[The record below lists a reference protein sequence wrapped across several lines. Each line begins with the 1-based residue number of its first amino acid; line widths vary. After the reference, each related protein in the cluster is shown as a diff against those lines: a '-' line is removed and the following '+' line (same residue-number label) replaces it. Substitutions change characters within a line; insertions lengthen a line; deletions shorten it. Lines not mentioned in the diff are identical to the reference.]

1 MKILSRKLG
10 NFCLK
15 NNIVITT
22 AESCTAGLIA
32 ATIAQTPGSSAWLE
46 SGFVV
51 YSAKAK
57 NSILEVSL
65 DTIKEHDITST
76 EVSSE
81 MAWGALKKSTANVA
95 LAVTGVAG
103 PSGGTDEIP
112 VGTVCMSWIMK
123 ANNEVCTHDEKKVFK
138 GSRNQIRQDV
148 VKYIL
153 EQLMKY
159 YTEDF
164 HKV

>member
-1 MKILSRKLG
+1 MKILSKKLG

-32 ATIAQTPGSSAWLE
+32 STIAQTSGSSAWLE

-57 NSILEVSL
+57 NAILGVSL
-65 DTIKEHDITST
+65 ETIKAHDITST
-76 EVSSE
+76 EVSAE
-81 MAWGALKKSTANVA
+81 MAWAALGKGTANVA
-95 LAVTGVAG
+95 LAVTGLAG
-103 PSGGTDEIP
+103 PSGGTKDIP
-112 VGTVCMSWIMK
+112 LGTICMSWVMK
-123 ANNEVCTHDEKKVFK
+123 KNDEVCTHDGTKIFK
-138 GSRNQIRQDV
+138 GNRNQIRQDV
-148 VKYIL
+148 VKYML

-159 YTEDF
+159 YEEDF
-164 HKV
+164 N